1 MEGSIVYSQRCIYL
15 SINLLFQTTTYVY
28 GNWYIAKK
36 KTINSCSWRAT
47 LLLSLPKPWW
57 KPIRI
62 FTEWKGKKNKCI
74 GYVMGWRWN
83 LIIATFCRHWWI
95 LFFFFFSNRTSYIL
109 LQTSSP
115 YISQLESRSRACFTF
130 PSCFTASLSLIY
142 LTYTN
147 KNTPVK
153 GKKPQPVDYHQKC
166 PSQIW
171 QASTRIAC
179 HFDTLA
185 SLKTKLPR

>member
-1 MEGSIVYSQRCIYL
+1 MCMVTDILPKKKRLTVVVDV
-15 SINLLFQTTTYVY
+15 LLFCYLCQSPGENLY
-28 GNWYIAKK
+28 GFLRNERERK
-36 KTINSCSWRAT
+36 INA
-47 LLLSLPKPWW
+47 LVMWW
-57 KPIRI
+57 AGGGIWSSQL
-62 FTEWKGKKNKCI
+62 FAAI
-74 GYVMGWRWN
+74 GE
-83 LIIATFCRHWWI
+83 FF
-95 LFFFFFSNRTSYIL
+95 FFFFFSNRTSYIL

>member
-95 LFFFFFSNRTSYIL
+95 LFFFFFQIGLPIFFCKPLRPIL
-109 LQTSSP
+109 ANWN
-115 YISQLESRSRACFTF
+115 LEAE
-130 PSCFTASLSLIY
+130 PVSLS
-142 LTYTN
+142 
-147 KNTPVK
+147 
-153 GKKPQPVDYHQKC
+153 H
-166 PSQIW
+166 
-171 QASTRIAC
+171 
-179 HFDTLA
+179 LA
-185 SLKTKLPR
+185 LLLVFL